1 MMSCLHHHCKEG
13 LRDEE
18 DEVDSTQTQ
27 FLSLLLLRF
36 VIAFISL
43 ILLQIE
49 SNFFVGLVWLS
60 LTLFFSLWRVFVED
74 EAYF

>member
-49 SNFFVGLVWLS
+49 SNFFCWVGVVVS
-60 LTLFFSLWRVFVED
+60 YTPCVFVEGCCGR
-74 EAYF
+74 